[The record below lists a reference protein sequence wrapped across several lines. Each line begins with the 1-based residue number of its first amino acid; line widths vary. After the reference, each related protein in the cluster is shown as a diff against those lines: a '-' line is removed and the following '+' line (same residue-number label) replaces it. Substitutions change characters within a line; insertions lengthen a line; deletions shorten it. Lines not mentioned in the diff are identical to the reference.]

1 MGLAHV
7 IHSAN
12 DNVWG
17 TMKIGRRKARSGD
30 LSSII
35 STGSLVRALD
45 TDSEGTG
52 FEPRVDHLFGQLAG
66 DTAPATA
73 TQTARWQQQHK
84 TAYWP
89 ATANDNVRGTM
100 KIGRGKARSSDFS
113 SRTSTGSLVRAL
125 DIGSEGTGFEPRVD
139 HLFGQLAG
147 NTAPATATQTARWRQ
162 QHKTA
167 YWPAT
172 ANDNV
177 RGTVKTGRPKAR
189 SSDLSS
195 ITSTGSLVRA
205 LDADSEGTGFE
216 PRVDHLFGQLAG
228 DTAPATA
235 TQTARWQQQHKTAY
249 WPTTVESSNGEG
261 REGKGADNW

>member
-1 MGLAHV
+1 M
-7 IHSAN
+7 IPSAN

-17 TMKIGRRKARSGD
+17 TMEIGRRKARSGD
-30 LSSII
+30 FLSII

-45 TDSEGTG
+45 
-52 FEPRVDHLFGQLAG
+52 A
-66 DTAPATA
+66 
-73 TQTARWQQQHK
+73 
-84 TAYWP
+84 
-89 ATANDNVRGTM
+89 
-100 KIGRGKARSSDFS
+100 DFK
-113 SRTSTGSLVRAL
+113 
-125 DIGSEGTGFEPRVD
+125 GTGFEPRVD

-147 NTAPATATQTARWRQ
+147 NTAPATATQAARWQR

-205 LDADSEGTGFE
+205 LYTDSEGTGFK
-216 PRVDHLFGQLAG
+216 PWVDHLFGQLAG
-228 DTAPATA
+228 NTAPATA
-235 TQTARWQQQHKTAY
+235 TQAARWQQQHKTAY
-249 WPTTVESSNGEG
+249 WPATVENSNGEG